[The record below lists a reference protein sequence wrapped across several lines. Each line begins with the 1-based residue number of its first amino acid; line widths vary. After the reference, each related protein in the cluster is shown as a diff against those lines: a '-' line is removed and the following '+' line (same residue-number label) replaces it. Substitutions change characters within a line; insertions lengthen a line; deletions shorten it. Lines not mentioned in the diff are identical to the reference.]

1 MNAVWTLG
9 AEADVQHIYERME
22 AWDEGT
28 GDRFYDEVLASVRML
43 EAFPHIGPLVHRGK
57 VRRVLVFN
65 RFYGLFYV
73 IENRRLILQALL
85 DLRQDPESVMRRLRG
100 I

>member
-1 MNAVWTLG
+1 MAR
-9 AEADVQHIYERME
+9 RMRGCT
-22 AWDEGT
+22 DE
-28 GDRFYDEVLASVRML
+28 DRRLL
-43 EAFPHIGPLVHRGK
+43 EAFPHISPLVHRGK
-57 VRRVLVFN
+57 VHRVLVFK

-85 DLRQDPESVMRRLRG
+85 DLRQDPELVMRRLRG